1 MTSIFDR
8 GSASAEDESLRRS
21 RLAEQAVNYILL
33 LGSPVILLAVWQLMG
48 DSGRLNLSI
57 MPTPKS
63 ILDAFVSFAASG
75 RLAKYFLVSFIRV
88 ATGFAIG
95 AGSGLLIG
103 ALGGIFPKFAYAT
116 AVVLGVL
123 RPIPMIGLLPLF
135 ILWFGIDEWSK
146 ILVIAMGA
154 IWPVLLNTENGIRN
168 VDPKHIEV
176 ARILMKDKATVLYK
190 IIFPAATPSLLTGL
204 RLGFSTAWRGI
215 VSSEMIGASAGVGF
229 LISYARELSQPA
241 VMFLGLFII
250 GIVGILIDIV
260 LQRVEKRLLKWA

>member
-1 MTSIFDR
+1 MSKFPDR
-8 GSASAEDESLRRS
+8 RDAFAEDESLRHS
-21 RLAEQAVNYILL
+21 RIAEQIVNYLL
-33 LGSPVILLAVWQLMG
+33 LIGSPVILLAVWQLAG
-48 DSGRLNLSI
+48 DRGVLNLSI
-57 MPTPKS
+57 VPTPKT
-63 ILDAFVSFAASG
+63 ILDALVAFTVSG
-75 RLAKYFLVSFIRV
+75 RLADYFLASFVRV
-88 ATGFAIG
+88 VAGFAIG

-103 ALGGIFPKFAYAT
+103 ALGGISVKFAYAT

-154 IWPVLLNTENGIRN
+154 IWPVLLNTEGGIRN

-176 ARILMKDKATVLYK
+176 ARILMKDKATVLRK
-190 IIFPAATPSLLTGL
+190 IIFPSAVPSLLTGL

-215 VSSEMIGASAGVGF
+215 VASEMIGASAGVGY

-250 GIVGILIDIV
+250 GTVGILIDIV
-260 LQRVEKRLLKWA
+260 LQRLEKRLLRWV

>member
-1 MTSIFDR
+1 MSRILDAKDAF
-8 GSASAEDESLRRS
+8 AEEESLRRTL
-21 RLAEQAVNYILL
+21 RAERIVNYLLL
-33 LGSPVILLAVWQLMG
+33 LGSPVILIVVWQTMG
-48 DSGRLNLSI
+48 DRGGLNLSI

-63 ILDAFVSFAASG
+63 VLDAFVSFAVSG
-75 RLAKYFLVSFIRV
+75 RLAKYFLASLVRV
-88 ATGFAIG
+88 VAGFAIG

-135 ILWFGIDEWSK
+135 ILWFGIGEWSK

-154 IWPVLLNTENGIRN
+154 IWPVLLNAESGIRN
-168 VDPKHIEV
+168 VDPKHLEV
-176 ARILMKDKATVLYK
+176 ARILMKDKTTVLRK
-190 IIFPAATPSLLTGL
+190 IVFPAATPSLLTGL

-215 VSSEMIGASAGVGF
+215 VSSEMIGASAGVGY

-250 GIVGILIDIV
+250 GTVGILIDIV
-260 LQRVEKRLLKWA
+260 LQRVEKRLLKWV